1 MRVYFD
7 ICAIQRPLDDYA
19 QLRVRLEA
27 EAVVAL
33 IQLCEEGLLDL
44 VTCAAHEIENRQN
57 PYPERQAYVA
67 DVLSLTR
74 HRVPAGPEVAA
85 RTAAYADAGLT
96 RLDAF
101 HLAAAV
107 TAKASFF
114 CTTDD
119 RLLRRGQALDTKA
132 TSVVSPLDLALQL
145 DLS

>member
-7 ICAIQRPLDDYA
+7 ICAIQRPLDDDS

-33 IQLCEEGLLDL
+33 IELCEAGQLEL
-44 VTCAAHEIENRQN
+44 VSSAAHEIENRQN
-57 PYPERQAYVA
+57 PFPERQAHA
-67 DVLSLTR
+67 SEVLALTQY
-74 HRVPAGPEVAA
+74 RVPSGPEVVEL
-85 RTAAYADAGLT
+85 TAAFVRSGLK

-107 TAKASFF
+107 ASDATFF

-119 RLLRRGQALDTKA
+119 HLLKRGKSLNTGS
-132 TSVVSPLDLALQL
+132 TSVVSPLELILEL
-145 DLS
+145 P